1 LGGKICIA
9 AFFAGRD
16 IKSISNQST
25 TAKFYMLG
33 VKDFNFVKDL
43 REEF

>member
-16 IKSISNQST
+16 IKSISNLRL
-25 TAKFYMLG
+25 AKFYMLG